1 MEDPSTALLS
11 SLSHQL
17 RWHKTLSRLAQPP
30 TPEVGTFYAVGKGA
44 KGLGVMLRG
53 EVNKRPDR
61 GLVKV
66 EDFGVGEVGVGRSS
80 RPKPRPSARGARL

>member
-1 MEDPSTALLS
+1 MSDPSSALLS

-30 TPEVGTFYAVGKGA
+30 TPEVGTFLAVGKGA

-53 EVNKRPDR
+53 EINKRPDR
-61 GLVKV
+61 GLVTV
-66 EDFGVGEVGVGRSS
+66 QDFGVGEVGVGRSS
-80 RPKPRPSARGARL
+80 RPRARTQSMRLSL